1 MRAIGFIVAIV
12 FAAAAFFLVLNVMG
26 TGDKKQVI
34 ASPKAADV
42 ETVSVLVASKPIEL
56 GDVVTSDMVK
66 PESWPKHLLV
76 DGFVTTSEESK
87 TIVGRVSRSAFVKGE
102 PINLHRLSNPEDP
115 SFIAAA
121 LPSGMRMVTIS
132 SDGVA
137 GLAGF
142 VYPGDRVDIVV
153 TRKIKLPKKVIKDT
167 GVNETTVTETLVNNV
182 KVLAVNQMATIA
194 TKEEQSKQDKRDR
207 LPSSVSLEV
216 PLADA
221 QRMRLSQESGYLS
234 LALRSLKDK
243 DSHEE
248 PIVTTFNDIS
258 HADLEKEFGN
268 KEKQEKETISL
279 VRGVSKTDVEVPK
292 LHTED
297 KENEKSRD
305 ETVK

>member
-26 TGDKKQVI
+26 GGDKNEQVMV
-34 ASPKAADV
+34 SPKSADV
-42 ETVSVLVASKPIEL
+42 ETVSILVASKPIEL

-66 PESWPKHLLV
+66 PEAWPKHLLV
-76 DGFVTTSEESK
+76 EGFVTTSEESK
-87 TIVGRVSRSAFVKGE
+87 AIVGRVSRSAFVKGE
-102 PINLHRLSNPEDP
+102 PINSNRLSNPEDP

-153 TRKIKLPKKVIKDT
+153 TRKIKLPKKIIEDT
-167 GVNETTVTETLVNNV
+167 GVNDTTVTETLVSNV

-194 TKEEQSKQDKRDR
+194 TKEEQSKLEKRDR

-216 PLADA
+216 TLTDA

-243 DSHEE
+243 DGHED
-248 PIVTTFNDIS
+248 PVVTTFNDIS
-258 HADLEKEFGN
+258 NADLENEFGD
-268 KEKQEKETISL
+268 KEKSEKDVISL
-279 VRGVSKTDVEVPK
+279 VRGITKTDIEVPK
-292 LHTED
+292 LHAEE
-297 KENEKSRD
+297 ENEQSSD
-305 ETVK
+305 ATVK